1 MKKLVSVLLAFFLLG
16 ALAVPS
22 FAASA
27 VTADTSVVVS
37 EDGVLTLT
45 VSVPEG
51 SGLATFEST
60 LQYDAAVL
68 EVQEVTYGA
77 GNMTTSNTDTAG
89 QIGLFMIWTK
99 TQETAA
105 TLVTVTFRVTDSDAD
120 ATSLTFT
127 DTAATDNDDNAV
139 NFSFANGDTL
149 EVALSEEQTITD
161 ADIPSTAGR
170 YVAIGGAAAVA
181 ITAIVVTT
189 AVVKRRRSA

>member
-1 MKKLVSVLLAFFLLG
+1 MKKLVSVLLALFLLG

-22 FAASA
+22 FAAS
-27 VTADTSVVVS
+27 VTAQAAADVS

-45 VSVPEG
+45 VSVPES

-68 EVQEVTYGA
+68 TLQEVTYGA
-77 GNMTTSNTDTAG
+77 GNMTASNTDTAG
-89 QIGLFMIWTK
+89 QVGLFMVWSE

-105 TLVTVTFRVTDSDAD
+105 TLATVTFQINDGAAGT
-120 ATSLTFT
+120 TNLTFT
-127 DTAATDNDDNAV
+127 DTAATDNNDNAIK
-139 NFSFANGDTL
+139 FSFSGGDTL
-149 EVALSEEQTITD
+149 KVALTEEQTITD

-170 YVAIGGAAAVA
+170 YIAIGGVVVVA

-189 AVVKRRRSA
+189 AVVKRKRSA

>member
-37 EDGVLTLT
+37 EDGVLPLT

-60 LQYDAAVL
+60 LHYDAAVL

-89 QIGLFMIWTK
+89 QIGLFMIWTE

>member
-22 FAASA
+22 FAAS
-27 VTADTSVVVS
+27 VTAQTAADVS
-37 EDGVLTLT
+37 EDGMLTLT

-89 QIGLFMIWTK
+89 QIGLFMIWTE

-105 TLVTVTFRVTDSDAD
+105 TLVTVTFQINDGAAGTTNLV
-120 ATSLTFT
+120 FT

-139 NFSFANGDTL
+139 NFSFANGDKL

>member
-1 MKKLVSVLLAFFLLG
+1 M
-16 ALAVPS
+16 
-22 FAASA
+22 
-27 VTADTSVVVS
+27 
-37 EDGVLTLT
+37 
-45 VSVPEG
+45 
-51 SGLATFEST
+51 
-60 LQYDAAVL
+60 
-68 EVQEVTYGA
+68 QEVTYGA

-89 QIGLFMIWTK
+89 QIGLFMIWTE

-120 ATSLTFT
+120 ATSLIFT

-139 NFSFANGDTL
+139 NFSFASGDTL